1 MNKEQK
7 IWLLIS
13 TISGMIFMSIMI
25 MAVYDIRFKYGLYIA
40 IAIFGIMY
48 AGFMMFAMTQYIS
61 TREIVSILAKKVEW

>member
-25 MAVYDIRFKYGLYIA
+25 MAVYDIRFKYGLYIMVLA
-40 IAIFGIMY
+40 FVIMFTSFIMY
-48 AGFMMFAMTQYIS
+48 ALTQYIP
-61 TREIVSILAKKVEW
+61 TREIISILAKKVEW